1 VLRGFETRAWQKKLC
16 RERERE
22 EGKRQRGRLTDT
34 SASPKTLSLLS
45 SLSLSSSFLAIY
57 FPDMLFRVLK

>member
-1 VLRGFETRAWQKKLC
+1 MAEKKLW
-16 RERERE
+16 ERG
-22 EGKRQRGRLTDT
+22 GKEAAASERGRLTDT